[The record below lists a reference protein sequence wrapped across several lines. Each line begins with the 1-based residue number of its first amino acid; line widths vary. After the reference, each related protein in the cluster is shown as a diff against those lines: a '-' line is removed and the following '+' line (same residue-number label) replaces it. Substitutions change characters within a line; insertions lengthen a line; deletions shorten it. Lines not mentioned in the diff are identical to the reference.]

1 MDGSYKIP
9 ARKHR
14 NFPETKDPNLFI
26 EMIMNNQFR
35 YILVQSLDFKDSE
48 KLTGPSGEN
57 KEMT

>member
-26 EMIMNNQFR
+26 EMIMTINSD
-35 YILVQSLDFKDSE
+35 IS
-48 KLTGPSGEN
+48 
-57 KEMT
+57 